1 MTIVLRGSILQPEIP
16 NKASHGDVAVHDESG
31 RAPESSAEKHT
42 EKNVATTTVAN
53 VDASSTA
60 RKKLVTA
67 LIIGAL
73 TVAAGVGFY
82 YQQSLSNAAA
92 DNSKHSLNTAQSV
105 TVAKATLIPV
115 EDELTVTGTVSAWDP
130 LNIGAEANNLRIKA
144 VNVEEGDFVKKGQT
158 LALLNSA
165 LLEGQLDEAKARLRS
180 SKATLKKAITPNRQE
195 EVLALKATLAQS
207 QATLAD
213 QAAAQ
218 KEAAYK
224 TKDAELNAKRYAE
237 LHRLGVSSSVE
248 AETKQLAADSA
259 RSQLASSE
267 AKVNAARS
275 VVEENREKV
284 LQAENGGRGE
294 DIEIS
299 QATIAQTEA
308 QIKELTEQLNQTIIK
323 APDDGVISKRSA
335 HLGEIVSTGT
345 PLFSLI
351 RLNKLEL
358 RAQVPDIE
366 LAKIAVGQKVTI
378 SLKEDDTAKFI
389 GKVRLISPL
398 VDDSS
403 RIGIVRVALPEKAG
417 LKPGMF
423 VKGQIKLGTRSALTV
438 PPQAVSRRNG
448 ECFVFTI
455 DGERADS
462 HVVKLG
468 SESDGYVEITSGLKP
483 GQLIVCDG
491 AKFLSDRDLVRV
503 SK

>member
-1 MTIVLRGSILQPEIP
+1 M
-16 NKASHGDVAVHDESG
+16 ASRRDVAVHDESG
-31 RAPESSAEKHT
+31 RAPESSSEKRN
-42 EKNVATTTVAN
+42 EENAQ
-53 VDASSTA
+53 STS
-60 RKKLVTA
+60 RKKLVTGLIVFA
-67 LIIGAL
+67 LI
-73 TVAAGVGFY
+73 VAAGVGFY
-82 YQQSLSNAAA
+82 HQQSQNTAAA
-92 DNSKHSLNTAQSV
+92 DGVKHSVSTAQSV

-115 EDELTVTGTVSAWDP
+115 EDELTVTGTISAWDP

-144 VNVEEGDFVKKGQT
+144 INVEEGDFVKKGQI

-180 SKATLKKAITPNRQE
+180 SKAALKKAITPNRQE

-218 KEAAYK
+218 KEAVFK

-308 QIKELTEQLNQTIIK
+308 QIKELTEQLNQTVIK

-358 RAQVPDIE
+358 RAQVPDVDME
-366 LAKIAVGQKVTI
+366 KIKVGQKVAI
-378 SLKEDDTAKFI
+378 SLKEDESTKFA

-423 VKGQIKLGTRSALTV
+423 VKGQINLGTRMALTV

-455 DGERADS
+455 EGERADS

-468 SESDGYVEITSGLKP
+468 SESDGYVEVISGLKP
-483 GQLIVCDG
+483 GQVIVCDG
-491 AKFLSDRDLVRV
+491 ARFLCDRDLVRI

>member
-1 MTIVLRGSILQPEIP
+1 M
-16 NKASHGDVAVHDESG
+16 ASHGDVAVHDDSG
-31 RAPESSAEKHT
+31 RVPESSAEKRI
-42 EKNVATTTVAN
+42 EKIGGATSVAN
-53 VDASSTA
+53 PNGPSTS
-60 RKKLVTA
+60 RKKRVIA
-67 LIIGAL
+67 IIVGAL

-82 YQQSLSNAAA
+82 HQLSQSTAAA
-92 DNSKHSLNTAQSV
+92 DSVKHSVSTAQSV
-105 TVAKATLIPV
+105 TVVKATLIPV
-115 EDELTVTGTVSAWDP
+115 EDELTVTGTISAWDP

-144 VNVEEGDFVKKGQT
+144 INVEEGDFVKKGQI

-180 SKATLKKAITPNRQE
+180 SKAALKKAITPNRQE

-218 KEAAYK
+218 KEAVFK

-259 RSQLASSE
+259 RAQLASSE

-308 QIKELTEQLNQTIIK
+308 QIKELTEQLNQTVIK

-358 RAQVPDIE
+358 RAQVPDVDME
-366 LAKIAVGQKVTI
+366 KIKVGQRVAI
-378 SLKEDDTAKFI
+378 SLKEGESAKLT
-389 GKVRLISPL
+389 GKVRLISPM

-468 SESDGYVEITSGLKP
+468 SEADGYVEVISGLKP
-483 GQLIVCDG
+483 GQVIVCDG
-491 AKFLSDRDLVRV
+491 ARFLSDRDLVRI